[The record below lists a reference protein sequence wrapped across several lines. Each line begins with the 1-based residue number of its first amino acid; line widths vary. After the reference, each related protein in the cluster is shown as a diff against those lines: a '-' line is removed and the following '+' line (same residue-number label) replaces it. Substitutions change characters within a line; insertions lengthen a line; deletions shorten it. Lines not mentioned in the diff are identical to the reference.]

1 MSGHGRKV
9 VVAMSGG
16 VDSSVAALMLV
27 RQGWSVTGLF
37 MRSGLVTVASDPDAP
52 AAADDA
58 GDARRV
64 ADHLG
69 IPLHV
74 LDVGDGFQRLVDYFV
89 DEYGRGRT
97 PNPCVVCNRDLKFG
111 RLLDCAL
118 DLGAEAIATGHYA
131 RVADRGGEPALLRSA
146 DPDKDQSYA
155 LFAIPCDR
163 LGRIV
168 LPLGE
173 QTKAA
178 SRRMAAESGLP
189 VHDKVESQD
198 ACFVAGDYADLI
210 RQRRPDLLRP
220 GPIVDELGREVGRH
234 QGIAAFTI
242 GQRRG
247 VRVAFGQPRY
257 VVSLDAATAT
267 VHVGPHEHLLAPGLR
282 VEDANWLTARP
293 PRDGD
298 GIEADVQIRYK
309 HRAARARVVVRG
321 GRGADVRFDE
331 PQRAV
336 TPGQAAVF
344 YVGDRVLGGG
354 WIVRALGA
362 EDALP

>member
-16 VDSSVAALMLV
+16 VDSSVAALMLM
-27 RQGWSVTGLF
+27 RQGWNVTGLF
-37 MRSGLVTVASDPDAP
+37 MRGNSSSGATETDALDTGC
-52 AAADDA
+52 DDT
-58 GDARRV
+58 DARRV
-64 ADHLG
+64 AERLG

-97 PNPCVVCNRDLKFG
+97 PNPCIVCNRDLKFG
-111 RLLDCAL
+111 RLLDYAL

-131 RVADRGGEPALLRSA
+131 RVADGDGEPVLLRSA

-155 LFAIPCDR
+155 LFAIPYAR

-168 LPLGE
+168 LPLGGW
-173 QTKAA
+173 TKAEV
-178 SRRMAAESGLP
+178 RRMAVESDLP
-189 VHDKVESQD
+189 VHDKTDSQD

-210 RQRRPDLLRP
+210 RLRRPELLRP

-234 QGIAAFTI
+234 QGIATFTI

-247 VRVAFGQPRY
+247 VRVAFGRPRY

-267 VHVGPHEHLLAPGLR
+267 VHVGPQEHLLAPGLR
-282 VEDANWLTARP
+282 VEDVNWLTARP

-298 GIEADVQIRYK
+298 VIEADVQIRYK
-309 HRAARARVVVRG
+309 HRAARARVMVR
-321 GRGADVRFDE
+321 RNGADVYFRE

-354 WIVRALGA
+354 WIARAFGVG
-362 EDALP
+362 DALP